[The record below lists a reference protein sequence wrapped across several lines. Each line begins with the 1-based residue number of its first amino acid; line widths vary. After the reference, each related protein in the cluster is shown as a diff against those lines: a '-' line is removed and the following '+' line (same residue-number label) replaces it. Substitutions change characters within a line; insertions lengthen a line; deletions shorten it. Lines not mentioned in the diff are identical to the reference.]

1 MTSQTTRIDPIGDK
15 YFAPLR
21 TADKASDW
29 LFIITAVLSFA
40 ALMVEK
46 KDFPN
51 TYNVVQSAFIACAI
65 GLFAIG
71 QAIRLYL
78 WPRAEDRRREDFL
91 SNTLNVSL
99 THERTSGYYNNT
111 ETDPIRRMGVAVLE
125 NTHFTMNIALEMARN
140 ERIRVALY
148 GFVWL
153 VLVLNRNTD
162 LGWIAVAAQAVF
174 SEQLLSRWLRIEWLR
189 SKAEEIHSAL
199 CKVFNSAPS
208 ADMLRAYVLDAF
220 GTYETT
226 KANGGVVLSTATFE
240 RRNSDLSVEW
250 DKKKQSMNL

>member
-1 MTSQTTRIDPIGDK
+1 MTKQTTRIDPIGDK

-29 LFIITAVLSFA
+29 LFTITAVLSFA
-40 ALMVEK
+40 ALMVDK
-46 KDFPN
+46 LDFPN
-51 TYNVVQSAFIACAI
+51 AYNVVQSSFIVCVI

-71 QAIRLYL
+71 QAIRLYF
-78 WPRAEDRRREDFL
+78 WPRAEDRRREEFL
-91 SNTLNVSL
+91 SNALDVSL
-99 THERTSGYYNNT
+99 THERTNGYYNNT

-125 NTHFTMNIALEMARN
+125 NTHFTMNISLEMARN
-140 ERIRVALY
+140 ERIRIALY
-148 GFVWL
+148 SSFWL

-189 SKAEEIHSAL
+189 TKAEEIHSAL
-199 CKVFNSAPS
+199 CRVFNSEPS

-220 GTYETT
+220 GTYETA
-226 KANGGVVLSTATFE
+226 KSNGGVVLSTTVFE
-240 RRNSDLSVEW
+240 RRNADLSVEW
-250 DKKKQSMNL
+250 DRKKQSMNL